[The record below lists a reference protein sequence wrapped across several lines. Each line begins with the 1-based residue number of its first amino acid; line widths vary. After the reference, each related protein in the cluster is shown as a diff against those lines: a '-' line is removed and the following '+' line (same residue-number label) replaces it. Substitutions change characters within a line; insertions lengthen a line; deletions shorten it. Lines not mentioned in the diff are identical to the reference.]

1 MYFSNYEKIEIVF
14 FYKPVDLNIQHQD
27 FIRCGLDFREAEVED
42 ELNHIRNNN
51 EKIKIYVMTPSQ
63 LVRYNQ
69 RIREYLKKFN
79 SNIIYGIILIDEI
92 GNSSTILR
100 DKKIDKFRDEF
111 RIILNLKS
119 PYTKTQIVNEL
130 LIAVQHIYLY
140 SNKEVYQELLS
151 LRELE
156 SKAINDISR
165 AMITGSEFSSEN
177 LIQLILKKSIEIS
190 HSDAGFVILKED
202 MFSKHRDSAKSD
214 DIPKK
219 FRLIEFAKLVQNQ
232 NINLTNGMLDSENFK
247 LANYLIHHGTS
258 ISWHEGESENLTRG
272 QNHFVAKNIPEFIF
286 DQTSYKIKSYCAFP
300 IRKPGA
306 DVDGFIILFNKKIS
320 KYVMLDNLVDIDN
333 SVISYSLH
341 ELNLLESLAN
351 QAGVSF
357 AHGNL
362 ISDLKNAFESFTAA
376 SITAIESRDPSTKG
390 HSERVATLTVGLA
403 EIINLTESGIYAPL
417 NFSRLQVEEI
427 RYASLLHDFG
437 KIGVREDILQKE
449 KKLFPHQLDKIQTRF
464 NSIKDK
470 LYINILENYIDKL
483 MKKNEVPDFQTLEKY
498 KQELYKVSQELDNF
512 WKIILELNE
521 PSVIN
526 REMFEKISEIAAMEV
541 MVGANGIPVLNA
553 DEINVLSIKR
563 GSLSVQERIEIES
576 HVTHSYNFLVQ
587 IPWTQEFKHIPEIVY
602 AHHERLNGSG
612 YPRQLESEFIPV
624 QAKMMAITD
633 VYDALVA
640 QDRPYKKA
648 MPVERALNILE
659 QEVKIGKLDSDLFK
673 LFVESKVYE
682 LIKKS
687 SLEFKAAG

>member
-1 MYFSNYEKIEIVF
+1 M
-14 FYKPVDLNIQHQD
+14 
-27 FIRCGLDFREAEVED
+27 
-42 ELNHIRNNN
+42 
-51 EKIKIYVMTPSQ
+51 
-63 LVRYNQ
+63 
-69 RIREYLKKFN
+69 
-79 SNIIYGIILIDEI
+79 
-92 GNSSTILR
+92 
-100 DKKIDKFRDEF
+100 
-111 RIILNLKS
+111 
-119 PYTKTQIVNEL
+119 
-130 LIAVQHIYLY
+130 
-140 SNKEVYQELLS
+140 
-151 LRELE
+151 
-156 SKAINDISR
+156 
-165 AMITGSEFSSEN
+165 
-177 LIQLILKKSIEIS
+177 
-190 HSDAGFVILKED
+190 
-202 MFSKHRDSAKSD
+202 
-214 DIPKK
+214 
-219 FRLIEFAKLVQNQ
+219 
-232 NINLTNGMLDSENFK
+232 
-247 LANYLIHHGTS
+247 
-258 ISWHEGESENLTRG
+258 
-272 QNHFVAKNIPEFIF
+272 
-286 DQTSYKIKSYCAFP
+286 
-300 IRKPGA
+300 
-306 DVDGFIILFNKKIS
+306 
-320 KYVMLDNLVDIDN
+320 
-333 SVISYSLH
+333 
-341 ELNLLESLAN
+341 
-351 QAGVSF
+351 
-357 AHGNL
+357 
-362 ISDLKNAFESFTAA
+362 
-376 SITAIESRDPSTKG
+376 
-390 HSERVATLTVGLA
+390 
-403 EIINLTESGIYAPL
+403 
-417 NFSRLQVEEI
+417 QVEEI